1 MKFDFGRDPLVHFQD
16 FLREAQEKGL
26 PEPTGMSL
34 ATVNAQG
41 QPSCRTV
48 LFKGLYQNGFTFYT
62 NYEGRKGRDL
72 IAHPQASL
80 NFWWPAL
87 EKQIRIEGRVEKL
100 PRDVSEAYFATRPRL
115 SQLGAWAS
123 RQSQEIPN
131 RDFLQTQ
138 LREVEQRFEGKT
150 IPCPPFWGGFV
161 LRPEEIEFWIGHEG
175 RLHERYVYQKQ
186 GEGWKTFMRSP

>member
-1 MKFDFGRDPLVHFQD
+1 MKFDFGRDPLVDFQD

-87 EKQIRIEGRVEKL
+87 EKQIRIEGTVEKL

-123 RQSQEIPN
+123 KQSQEIPN

-138 LREVEQRFEGKT
+138 LREVEQHFEGKT

>member
-1 MKFDFGRDPLVHFQD
+1 MKFDFGRDPLAHFQD

-26 PEPTGMSL
+26 PEPTGMNL
-34 ATVNAQG
+34 ATVGANG
-41 QPSCRTV
+41 QPTSRTV
-48 LFKGLYQNGFTFYT
+48 LFKGLYQNGLTFYT
-62 NYEGRKGRDL
+62 NYEGRKAREL
-72 IAHPQASL
+72 IANPLACV
-80 NFWWPAL
+80 NFWWPSI
-87 EKQIRIEGRVEKL
+87 EKQVRFEGIVEKL

-123 RQSQEIPN
+123 HQSAEIPN
-131 RDFLQTQ
+131 REFLQNELQ
-138 LREVEQRFEGKT
+138 EIEKRFEGKT

-161 LRPEEIEFWIGHEG
+161 LRPQEIEFWIGHEG